1 MDETEFLVYLADP
14 RTGREFKAQKEGDCG
29 YDLEIWFPNGKEKT
43 ILLPFAFQDLP
54 TGLYVKVG
62 DNSWGMVRAR
72 SSTLFK
78 RRLLVGEGT
87 IDSGYTGPLFVTV
100 YNPTPYAQ
108 EVKNGDRLAQ
118 LIPVP
123 KFKSVKIT
131 YVSEMPKT
139 QRGTS
144 GFGSSGG
151 L

>member
-1 MDETEFLVYLADP
+1 MDETEFLVYISDTRAGLQ
-14 RTGREFKAQKEGDCG
+14 FKTQKEGDCG
-29 YDLEIWFPNGKEKT
+29 FDLEAWFPNGNTE
-43 ILLPFAFQDLP
+43 IVIMPWQFVDLP
-54 TGLYVKVG
+54 TGLCVKVG

-100 YNPTPYAQ
+100 YNPTPYAATI
-108 EVKNGDRLAQ
+108 KNGDRLAQ

-123 KFKSVKIT
+123 KFKNVKVT
-131 YVSEMPKT
+131 YVSKMPET
-139 QRGTS
+139 LRGTS
-144 GFGSSGG
+144 GFGSTGG